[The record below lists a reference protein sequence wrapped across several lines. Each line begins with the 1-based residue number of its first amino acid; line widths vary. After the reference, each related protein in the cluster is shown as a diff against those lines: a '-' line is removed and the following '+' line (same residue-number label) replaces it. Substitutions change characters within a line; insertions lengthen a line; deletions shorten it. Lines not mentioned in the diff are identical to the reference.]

1 MDSNLIRRLF
11 ILGGLVIIGII
22 SIQSYWLLKTWDL
35 KDQEFDQT
43 VNIVLRKVAVR
54 IARFNKIDLPKQD
67 LIQRTASNYYAVNIN
82 SGIDANILEDYLLR
96 EMENHSLNTDF
107 EYAVYDC
114 FSKDL
119 VYGNYCKLSD
129 DNTQEQTSKNLPK
142 FTDLDYYFVVKF
154 PSRESYLLSNMYTT
168 ILFLLITVLSI
179 LFFMYTIW
187 VILRQKRLS
196 ELQKDFIN
204 NMTHEFKTPI
214 SSIKIA
220 ADVLAKDPAV
230 SNDPRMKKYAT
241 IIKDQNARLN
251 DQVEK
256 VLNIARIEKNSF
268 ELNKEP
274 INLRE
279 ALSDIVDQESVKL
292 ANGSISLTLPEEDL
306 VVNADRLH
314 FTNVI
319 TNVLDNALKY
329 SDKEPKIEIKVSSN
343 TTQIKI
349 HITDNG
355 IGIDKENLK
364 KIFDKFYRV
373 NTGNVHNIKG
383 FGLGLF
389 YVQNI
394 CAAHGW
400 HLSADSKMGQGTT
413 IKISILK

>member
-1 MDSNLIRRLF
+1 MESNLIRRLF
-11 ILGGLVIIGII
+11 ILGGLVII
-22 SIQSYWLLKTWDL
+22 SIVSVQTYWLLKTWDL

-43 VNIVLRKVAVR
+43 VNIVLRKVAER
-54 IARFNKIDLPKQD
+54 IAAFNEIELPKQN
-67 LIQRTASNYYAVNIN
+67 LIQRTSSNYYAVNIN
-82 SGIDANILEDYLLR
+82 SGIDANVLEDYLLR
-96 EMENHSLNTDF
+96 EMETHSLQTDF

-129 DNTQEQTSKNLPK
+129 DNTVEESSKSLPK

-154 PSRESYLLSNMYTT
+154 PSRESYLLSNMFTT
-168 ILFLLITVLSI
+168 ILFLITTVLSI

-187 VILRQKRLS
+187 IILRQKRLS
-196 ELQKDFIN
+196 VLQRDFIN

-220 ADVLAKDPAV
+220 ADVLAKDPSIA
-230 SNDPRMKKYAT
+230 NDSRMKKYAS

-268 ELNKEP
+268 ELKLEP
-274 INLRE
+274 INLSNTLTNI
-279 ALSDIVDQESVKL
+279 ADQESVKL
-292 ANGSISLTLPEEDL
+292 TSGGISLTLSDPDL
-306 VVNADRLH
+306 TIMADRLH
-314 FTNVI
+314 FTNVV
-319 TNVLDNALKY
+319 TNVLDNAIKY
-329 SDKEPKIEIKVSSN
+329 SDKAPAISIVVNKQPDSVQLSIS
-343 TTQIKI
+343 
-349 HITDNG
+349 DNG
-355 IGIDKENLK
+355 IGLNKENLK

-389 YVQNI
+389 YVQNV
-394 CAAHGW
+394 CNAHGW
-400 HLSADSKMGQGTT
+400 DISAQSAEGKGTT
-413 IKISILK
+413 IAINIPT

>member
-1 MDSNLIRRLF
+1 MDSSLIKRLY

-22 SIQSYWLLKTWDL
+22 TVQSYWLLKTWDL

-43 VNIVLRKVAVR
+43 VNIILRKVAEH
-54 IARFNKIDLPKQD
+54 IAEFNHIELPTLG
-67 LIQRTASNYYAVNIN
+67 LIQRTSSNYYAVNIN
-82 SGIDANILEDYLLR
+82 SGVDANILEHYLLT
-96 EMENHSLNTDF
+96 EMQNHSLNIDF

-129 DNTQEQTSKNLPK
+129 DETPEVASKSLPT

-154 PSRESYLLSNMYTT
+154 PSRESYLLSNM
-168 ILFLLITVLSI
+168 FLK
-179 LFFMYTIW
+179 
-187 VILRQKRLS
+187 QKRLS

-220 ADVLAKDPAV
+220 ADVLAKDPNLV
-230 SNDPRMKKYAT
+230 NNDRMKRYTT
-241 IIKDQNARLN
+241 IIKDQNTRLN

-256 VLNIARIEKNSF
+256 VLNIARIEKDNF
-268 ELNKEP
+268 ELNIQS

-279 ALSDIVDQESVKL
+279 TLSNIVEQETL
-292 ANGSISLTLPEEDL
+292 RLQNGKITLEIDKPE
-306 VVNADRLH
+306 VIIRADKLH
-314 FTNVI
+314 FTNVV
-319 TNVLDNALKY
+319 TNIIDNAIKY
-329 SDKEPKIEIKVSSN
+329 GNGNPEISIKVQSEN
-343 TTQIKI
+343 DIQISI
-349 HITDNG
+349 SDNG

-373 NTGNVHNIKG
+373 STGNVHNIKG

-389 YVQNI
+389 YVHNI
-394 CAAHGW
+394 CRAHRW
-400 HLSADSKMGQGTT
+400 ILSADSTLGEGTT
-413 IKISILK
+413 IKIRIPNE